1 MNAGDPQT
9 LELHLTP
16 EHPCAYLAGRAAR
29 TAFVDPDLV
38 MDGNLYGL
46 LAAHGFRRSGPH
58 VYRPHCPACRACVP
72 VRIPVT
78 EFRPDRTQRRV
89 WRRNADLSVEF
100 LPATFH
106 PEHYQLYTRYL
117 EARHPGGGM
126 QGGEESDYSQFL
138 MSPWGESFL
147 MELRRDGELL
157 AVAVVD
163 ELKDAL
169 SAVYTFYE
177 PGVPERSL
185 GSFAILREIEEARS
199 RGLAWLYLG
208 YWIAESRKMAYKER
222 YQPQE
227 RLGQD
232 GWQRADRIG

>member
-1 MNAGDPQT
+1 MSDDAPQT

-16 EHPCAYLAGRAAR
+16 EHPCAYLPGRLAR
-29 TAFVDPDLV
+29 TAFVDPELV
-38 MDGNLYGL
+38 MDANLYGL

-58 VYRPHCPACRACVP
+58 VYRPHCEGCRACVP
-72 VRIPVT
+72 VRIPVA
-78 EFRPDRTQRRV
+78 EFEADRTQRRV
-89 WRRNADLSVEF
+89 WRRNADLHVEL
-100 LPATFH
+100 LPATFR

-126 QGGEESDYSQFL
+126 QGAEESDYSQFL
-138 MSPWGESFL
+138 MSPWGASFL
-147 MELRRDGELL
+147 METRREGELL

-177 PGVPERSL
+177 PSLPERSL
-185 GSFAILREIEEARS
+185 GTFAILREIDEARR

-208 YWIAESRKMAYKER
+208 YWIAESRKMAYKGR
-222 YQPQE
+222 YRPLE
-227 RLGQD
+227 RLGTE
-232 GWQRADRIG
+232 GWRRAD